1 MPDVYNRRHTS
12 VCGYR
17 GKCLQKNSICN
28 GIDDCP
34 DGSDESPE
42 ICVGNRQL
50 IPSSV
55 SECDP
60 PILTSG
66 VEITS
71 CKNVDSSSCGLKDD
85 QRLGTFLNI
94 TCSKYHISK
103 YSYNSVR
110 IQCTQGGQWEFEKP
124 FSCSRDCGLL
134 DESKSQSKMPWNV
147 NIFAGSYAPVFIC

>member
-1 MPDVYNRRHTS
+1 RVNFFTPVTGHADWIANNYKCSPTRFSCGNSACLHLSKVCNGLKDCPDGEDEDRHFCAAVNICPGKLDLSLRDVYYQRHTS

-66 VEITS
+66 VEI
-71 CKNVDSSSCGLKDD
+71 
-85 QRLGTFLNI
+85 
-94 TCSKYHISK
+94 
-103 YSYNSVR
+103 
-110 IQCTQGGQWEFEKP
+110 
-124 FSCSRDCGLL
+124 
-134 DESKSQSKMPWNV
+134 
-147 NIFAGSYAPVFIC
+147 